1 MEIARGINE
10 ITKIKIVGNAV
21 KENHLSKARQNE
33 PLATTGQR

>member
-21 KENHLSKARQNE
+21 KRKSFKQSQ
-33 PLATTGQR
+33 TK